1 MASSSTRRL
10 GSVAAHL
17 RASPV
22 GEERKKSS
30 AEECVASRSL
40 RSHQLGTSRL
50 ASAAPFPLAD
60 ARAAAWAQDEQQP
73 HGRQPQAA
81 QLAAPLRGAAGD
93 GHRLVRSLPLA
104 AGALSHCS
112 AVRLLRRAARLRL
125 PVPYAPSSVYSA
137 LTCRLRRRNEAANTL
152 GGGGSL
158 KGKTLFIAGGSRG
171 IGFCIAKTAAKDGAN
186 IVIGGKT
193 AEPHPTLPGTIYTAA
208 EECVALGA
216 GGALGCIVD
225 VRDEDS
231 IEAAVGEAV
240 AKFGGI
246 DILINCASAIFPQ
259 ATEDFNARRFNLMFE
274 VGPRG
279 SMLTA
284 KHCIPYLKES
294 AAKGN
299 NPHILNLSPPIVTSG
314 IGQANYMINKLGM
327 TISAISLSEELADDG
342 VAGNTLWPVGLV
354 TTSALNH
361 MMDNDPEA
369 IVRVVHLRQFCC
381 PSTPR

>member
-30 AEECVASRSL
+30 AEECVPSLSSQLGASRL
-40 RSHQLGTSRL
+40 L

-104 AGALSHCS
+104 AGAQQSHCS
-112 AVRLLRRAARLRL
+112 AALRR
-125 PVPYAPSSVYSA
+125 
-137 LTCRLRRRNEAANTL
+137 RLRRRNEAANTL

-231 IEAAVGEAV
+231 IEAAVAEAV

-259 ATEDFNARRFNLMFE
+259 ATEDF
-274 VGPRG
+274 
-279 SMLTA
+279 
-284 KHCIPYLKES
+284 
-294 AAKGN
+294 
-299 NPHILNLSPPIVTSG
+299 
-314 IGQANYMINKLGM
+314 
-327 TISAISLSEELADDG
+327 
-342 VAGNTLWPVGLV
+342 
-354 TTSALNH
+354 
-361 MMDNDPEA
+361 
-369 IVRVVHLRQFCC
+369 
-381 PSTPR
+381 